1 MCVNH
6 IWSPLPFMILILI
19 YALFLTIFVL
29 WIFYHFLHYKKNYIL
44 WATETLAFPHLIF
57 LNYII
62 FYMLVDWLMWEMTTF
77 FAFLPLVCRV
87 CLFFSDLFHWEVSIL
102 FIYLFVCLFVFVVH
116 SVLHHLLLLY
126 TICYFVFDVIIQVI
140 EWREGLKMWL
150 ANVTLGSFN
159 DWLPNSLCSHAVFP
173 CENMDA
179 FLSLKWV
186 IVMFEQSTTYLC
198 HDDDEPW
205 LWSWWWSR
213 VWKIENTHTSRN
225 DSWYYINTRIRI
237 TFSLVVVVAVL
248 W

>member
-1 MCVNH
+1 MSHWNISFPSLYFLKLYNFLYACWLIDVRNGH
-6 IWSPLPFMILILI
+6 FFSPFYLGVSYL
-19 YALFLTIFVL
+19 FVL
-29 WIFYHFLHYKKNYIL
+29 QWPIPLGSVHF
-44 WATETLAFPHLIF
+44 
-57 LNYII
+57 
-62 FYMLVDWLMWEMTTF
+62 V
-77 FAFLPLVCRV
+77 
-87 CLFFSDLFHWEVSIL
+87 
-102 FIYLFVCLFVFVVH
+102 YLFVCLFVFVVH